1 MVRTMPKKSER
12 TRQRIV
18 EAANRLFYHKGYNQ
32 TSFSDVVEAANVP
45 RGNIYYYFKTKDEIL
60 ESAIRYRLERI
71 AQMLETWSGTYR
83 TPIDRLH
90 RFIDI
95 LSNSSDAIMRYGC
108 PMGTLNTELGKDQ
121 AALQEQ
127 AENLFK
133 IFESWLSDQ
142 FAELGYA
149 GRARELA
156 FRLMA
161 RGQGISVMAHVHS
174 DPAFLQREK
183 ERLTHWVD
191 QLAEGNADCA

>member
-1 MVRTMPKKSER
+1 MPKKSER

-32 TSFSDVVEAANVP
+32 TSFSDVVHAAGVP

-60 ESAIRYRLERI
+60 EAAILYRTGRI
-71 AQMLETWSGTYR
+71 AQMLEGWNGSYR
-83 TPIDRLH
+83 TPIERLH

-95 LSNSSDAIMRYGC
+95 LSDSADAIMRYGC
-108 PMGTLNTELGKDQ
+108 PMGTLNTELGKGQD
-121 AALQEQ
+121 ALQEQ

-133 IFESWLSDQ
+133 VFEQWLTDQ

-156 FRLMA
+156 LRLMA
-161 RGQGISVMAHVHS
+161 HGQGISVMAHVHN
-174 DPAFLQREK
+174 DPGFLRREK
-183 ERLTHWVD
+183 AHLAQWLD
-191 QLAEGNADCA
+191 QLADGNDECA

>member
-1 MVRTMPKKSER
+1 MPKKSER

-18 EAANRLFYHKGYNQ
+18 EAANRLFYHKGYHQ
-32 TSFSDVVEAANVP
+32 TSFSDVVQAAGVP

-60 ESAIRYRLERI
+60 QAAIRYRTERI
-71 AQMLETWSGTYR
+71 TLMLEGWSGSYR
-83 TPIDRLH
+83 TPIERLH

-95 LSNSSDAIMRYGC
+95 LSDSADAIMRYGC

-121 AALQEQ
+121 RDLQEQ

-133 IFESWLSDQ
+133 VFETWLTDQ

-156 FRLMA
+156 LRLMSQ
-161 RGQGISVMAHVHS
+161 GQGVSIMTHVHH
-174 DPAFLQREK
+174 DPGFLRREK
-183 ERLTHWVD
+183 QHLARWLE
-191 QLAEGNADCA
+191 QLADGNDDCA

>member
-1 MVRTMPKKSER
+1 MPKKSER
-12 TRQRIV
+12 TRQKIV

-32 TSFSDVVEAANVP
+32 TSFSDVVDAAGVP

-60 ESAIRYRLERI
+60 EAAIKHRTERI
-71 AQMLETWSGTYR
+71 AQMLEGWTGSYR

-95 LSNSSDAIMRYGC
+95 LSNSADAITRYGC

-121 AALQEQ
+121 GALQEQ

-133 IFESWLSDQ
+133 VFESWLSDQ

-149 GRARELA
+149 GRAHELA
-156 FRLMA
+156 LRLMA
-161 RGQGISVMAHVHS
+161 QGQGISVMAHVHN
-174 DPAFLQREK
+174 DPGFLRREK
-183 ERLTHWVD
+183 ERLALWLD
-191 QLAEGNADCA
+191 KLADGDDDCA

>member
-1 MVRTMPKKSER
+1 MPKKSER

-32 TSFSDVVEAANVP
+32 TSFSDVVEAAGVP

-60 ESAIRYRLERI
+60 ESAIRYRLDRI
-71 AQMLETWSGTYR
+71 AQMLDAWNGSYR
-83 TPIDRLH
+83 TPIERLH

-121 AALQEQ
+121 DALQEQ

-133 IFESWLSDQ
+133 IFEDWLSDQ

-156 FRLMA
+156 LRLMA
-161 RGQGISVMAHVHS
+161 FGQGINVMAHVHS
-174 DPAFLQREK
+174 DPAFLRREK
-183 ERLTHWVD
+183 EHLARWLD
-191 QLAEGNADCA
+191 QLADGNDDCA

>member
-1 MVRTMPKKSER
+1 MPKKSER

-71 AQMLETWSGTYR
+71 AQMLDSWNGTYR
-83 TPIDRLH
+83 TPIERLH

-95 LSNSSDAIMRYGC
+95 LSNSSDSIMRYGC

-121 AALQEQ
+121 GELQEQ

-133 IFESWLSDQ
+133 IFENWLSDQ

-156 FRLMA
+156 LRLMA
-161 RGQGISVMAHVHS
+161 FGQGINVMAHVHS
-174 DPAFLQREK
+174 DPAFLRREK
-183 ERLTHWVD
+183 EHLANWVD
-191 QLAEGNADCA
+191 QLADGNDDCA

>member
-1 MVRTMPKKSER
+1 MPKKSER

-32 TSFSDVVEAANVP
+32 TSFSDVVQAASVP

-60 ESAIRYRLERI
+60 EAAIRYRTERI
-71 AQMLETWSGTYR
+71 TQMLDGWTGTYR
-83 TPIDRLH
+83 TPIERLH

-95 LSNSSDAIMRYGC
+95 LTDSADAIMRYGC

-121 AALQEQ
+121 DALQEQ

-133 IFESWLSDQ
+133 VFESWLSDQ

-156 FRLMA
+156 MRLMA
-161 RGQGISVMAHVHS
+161 QGQGISVMAHVHN
-174 DPAFLQREK
+174 DPGFLRREK
-183 ERLTHWVD
+183 EHLGRWID
-191 QLAEGNADCA
+191 QLANGNDDCA

>member
-1 MVRTMPKKSER
+1 MPKKSER

-32 TSFSDVVEAANVP
+32 TSFSDVVEAAGVP

-60 ESAIRYRLERI
+60 ESAIRYRMERI

-83 TPIDRLH
+83 TPIERLH

-121 AALQEQ
+121 AELQEQ

-133 IFESWLSDQ
+133 VFESWLSDQ

-156 FRLMA
+156 LRLMA
-161 RGQGISVMAHVHS
+161 FGQGINVMAHVHS
-174 DPAFLQREK
+174 DPAFLRREK
-183 ERLTHWVD
+183 EHLVQWVD
-191 QLAEGNADCA
+191 KLADGNDDCV

>member
-1 MVRTMPKKSER
+1 MPKKSER

-32 TSFSDVVEAANVP
+32 TSFSDVVEAAGVP

-60 ESAIRYRLERI
+60 ESAIRYRMERI

-83 TPIDRLH
+83 TPIERLH

-95 LSNSSDAIMRYGC
+95 LDNSADAIMRYGC

-121 AALQEQ
+121 GELQEQ

-133 IFESWLSDQ
+133 TFESWLSDQ

-156 FRLMA
+156 LRLMA
-161 RGQGISVMAHVHS
+161 FGQGINVMAHVHS
-174 DPAFLQREK
+174 DPAFLHREK
-183 ERLTHWVD
+183 ERLTQWVD
-191 QLAEGNADCA
+191 KLADGNDDCA